1 MGTRAATLP
10 GEPLILGFRHLMNG
24 IIMDAFEMREVTIK
38 DENFNVVLTIDSS
51 HIYYVGLGAYE
62 VQIPGN
68 VLTHLG
74 TWHDTWTYVPVAG
87 ASVRNINLDINVV
100 NVLPQPTPTW
110 AELSCTL
117 ADLDAC
123 KLKKYYLWPVWSI
136 LKSGYYVED
145 SILNYTIDTAIT
157 FMQRRLGIPLK
168 LMRVLTRPFA
178 DNQYP
183 LNPVKGVDY
192 DEDGQ
197 LIQWSAIE
205 SLQWSQVHLPHKN
218 IVRINGLRGIYGGK
232 TVYRIPTE
240 WVDGNQLAMGYLRV
254 RPTTAGALNNIVD
267 NQGRFLDVT
276 LLEST
281 GAQMVPGFWAVDYTY
296 GNGPGFEDGTIPKE
310 ICDAILSHAA
320 VKILEQVSTAI
331 TRGIASRS
339 ASVDGLSSSISYLAT
354 QQTGIFG
361 NLATLY
367 RERISE
373 ENLDEMRRY
382 YGGPSIAI
390 L

>member
-1 MGTRAATLP
+1 MNTRAATLL
-10 GEPLILGFRHLMNG
+10 GESVVLGFSHFLNGVLADAYQMNQV
-24 IIMDAFEMREVTIK
+24 ILK
-38 DENFNVVLTIDSS
+38 DSNYNSVMTFNSGQ
-51 HIYYVGLGAYE
+51 IYYVGLGSYQVIVPANILN
-62 VQIPGN
+62 Q
-68 VLTHLG
+68 LG
-74 TWHDTWTYVPVAG
+74 TWHDAWSFIPSEG
-87 ASVRNINLDINVV
+87 ATVKNVILDVEVV
-100 NVLPQPTPTW
+100 NVAPQPTPSWT
-110 AELSCTL
+110 ELSCNL
-117 ADLDAC
+117 IDLDAC

-145 SILNYTIDTAIT
+145 SILNYTIDTAIS
-157 FMQRRLGIPLK
+157 FMQRRLGLPLR
-168 LMRVLTRPFA
+168 LMRVLTRPYA
-178 DNQYP
+178 DYQYP

-240 WVDGNQLAMGYLRV
+240 WVEPNQLAIGYLRV

-267 NQGRFLDVT
+267 NSGRFLDVT

-296 GNGPGFEDGTIPKE
+296 GNGPGFEDGAIPKE

-320 VKILEQVSTAI
+320 VKILEQISTAI

-339 ASVDGLSSSISYLAT
+339 ASVDGLSSSISYMAT

-373 ENLDEMRRY
+373 ENLDEMKRY
-382 YGGPSIAI
+382 YAGPSIAI